1 MTARAWEAPA
11 HLQGGSPSPHP
22 TSPSRDRG
30 QGNRGDI
37 GDIAATRLQAARP
50 RRVQPG
56 LQVTARNRAGS
67 GCQNHPDPSGRAGRR
82 ETSTTQPEPPP
93 TPQGPRGEPAPKSH
107 GGPQNLPNLASV
119 PRAGN
124 PQQGAEGGLG
134 LGGPWGGVPNPDPG
148 ARSSPRW
155 QRRRRGPRAQGHVPR
170 GGFQKKFG
178 CGFTRAFGQSP
189 GPVLPSCWD
198 PPPTPQ
204 KLSPAHDR
212 DGPQTPPGTG
222 TAGPA
227 EGPVTTPPS
236 PPKLLFLTPRQH
248 KSLRAAAATRG
259 QRRRS

>member
-37 GDIAATRLQAARP
+37 GDIAATRPQAARP

-119 PRAGN
+119 PRAGD

-170 GGFQKKFG
+170 GGFQKRFG
-178 CGFTRAFGQSP
+178 CGFTRAFGRSP

-198 PPPTPQ
+198 PPQPHKSSAQPM
-204 KLSPAHDR
+204 
-212 DGPQTPPGTG
+212 TG
-222 TAGPA
+222 TAPRHQRVRALLALLRGPSR
-227 EGPVTTPPS
+227 PPN
-236 PPKLLFLTPRQH
+236 PPKLLFLTPRRH